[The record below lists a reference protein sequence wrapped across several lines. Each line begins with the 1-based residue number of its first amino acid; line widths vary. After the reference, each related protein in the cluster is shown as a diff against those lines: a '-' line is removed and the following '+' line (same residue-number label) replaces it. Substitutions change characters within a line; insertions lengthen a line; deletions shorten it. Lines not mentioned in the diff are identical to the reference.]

1 MLTGDPEFATIQNGA
16 WEEDMTT
23 KNAETNAVIVEHHD
37 DVALVR
43 LNRPRTRNA
52 LDPDIKAG
60 LETSI
65 PALMKDS
72 AVRCL
77 VITGTEDAFCAG
89 GDISNMDER
98 HAPAIRARM
107 HRTYA
112 WAKCILTG
120 EKPVV
125 AAVNG
130 AAAGAG
136 FSLAL
141 LCDIAIVSD
150 KAFFRAAFP
159 GLGAAPD
166 LGLALTLPRSIGA
179 ARAKDILLT
188 NRRIEATEAVALGIA
203 KRMVPAAA
211 LLDDALQLAKEL
223 AAGPATSFGLT
234 KMLLNNA
241 YGPIDDFF
249 STEAM
254 AQAVAFGSREFA
266 EGVSAFL
273 GKRKPDFKNA

>member
-1 MLTGDPEFATIQNGA
+1 
-16 WEEDMTT
+16 MTA
-23 KNAETNAVIVEHHD
+23 KENDAVIVEHHD
-37 DVALVR
+37 DVALIR

-52 LDPDIKAG
+52 LAVDIKTH
-60 LETSI
+60 LETRI
-65 PALMKDS
+65 PALMQDS

-77 VITGTEDAFCAG
+77 VITGSEEAFCAG
-89 GDISNMDER
+89 GDISNMNDR
-98 HAPAIRARM
+98 SAPSVRTRM
-107 HRTYA
+107 HQSYA
-112 WAKCILTG
+112 WTKCILTG
-120 EKPVV
+120 DKPVV

-141 LCDIAIVSD
+141 LCDIVIVSD

-166 LGLALTLPRSIGA
+166 LGLALTLPRSVGA

-188 NRRIEATEAVALGIA
+188 NRRIEASEAVAIGIA
-203 KRMVPAAA
+203 KRMVPAAS
-211 LLDDALQLAKEL
+211 LVDDALQLAKEL

-234 KMLLNNA
+234 KMLLNSA

-249 STEAM
+249 AAEAM

-266 EGVSAFL
+266 EGVNAFR
-273 GKRKPDFKNA
+273 GKRKPDFKKA

>member
-1 MLTGDPEFATIQNGA
+1 MTKDHAT
-16 WEEDMTT
+16 D
-23 KNAETNAVIVEHHD
+23 AVIVEHHGD
-37 DVALVR
+37 IALVR

-52 LDPDIKAG
+52 LDPIVKAG
-60 LETSI
+60 LETAI
-65 PALMKDS
+65 PALMDDS

-77 VITGTEDAFCAG
+77 VITGTDDAFCAG
-89 GDISNMDER
+89 GDLNSMNDR
-98 HAPAIRARM
+98 GAPSVRARM
-107 HRTYA
+107 HRTYT
-112 WAKCILTG
+112 WSQRILTG

-141 LCDIAIVSD
+141 LCDIAVVAD
-150 KAFFRAAFP
+150 TAHFRAAFP
-159 GLGAAPD
+159 GLGAVPD
-166 LGLALTLPRSIGA
+166 LGLALTLPRAIGT

-188 NRRIEATEAVALGIA
+188 NRRIDADEAVTIGIA
-203 KRMVPAAA
+203 KRVVPAASLIA
-211 LLDDALQLAKEL
+211 GAMQLATDL
-223 AAGPATSFGLT
+223 AAGPATSLGLT

-241 YGPIDDFF
+241 YGPINDFF
-249 STEAM
+249 ATEAM

-273 GKRKPDFKNA
+273 AKRKPDFKSNRQS

>member
-1 MLTGDPEFATIQNGA
+1 MSDSQINDKPN
-16 WEEDMTT
+16 D
-23 KNAETNAVIVEHHD
+23 AVIIERHD
-37 DVALVR
+37 DVALLR
-43 LNRPRTRNA
+43 LNRPATRNA
-52 LDPDIKAG
+52 LAVEIKG
-60 LETSI
+60 HLERQI
-65 PALMKDS
+65 PALMRDS
-72 AVRCL
+72 KVRCI
-77 VITGTEDAFCAG
+77 VITGTDQSFCAG
-89 GDISNMDER
+89 GDISNMADR
-98 HAPAIRARM
+98 SAPSVRSRM
-107 HRTYA
+107 HQSYA
-112 WAKCILTG
+112 WAKAILTS

-166 LGLALTLPRSIGA
+166 LGLALTLPRSIGT

-188 NRRIEATEAVALGIA
+188 NRRIDAAEAVTLGIA
-203 KRMVPAAA
+203 KRMVSAAS

-234 KMLLNNA
+234 KMLLNSA
-241 YGPIDDFF
+241 YGPIDEFF
-249 STEAM
+249 GTEAM

-273 GKRKPDFKNA
+273 GKRKADFKNA

>member
-1 MLTGDPEFATIQNGA
+1 MVTLDKAADGRKAD
-16 WEEDMTT
+16 
-23 KNAETNAVIVEHHD
+23 AVIVEHFD
-37 DVALVR
+37 DVALIR
-43 LNRPRTRNA
+43 LNRPASRNA
-52 LDPDIKAG
+52 LSAEIKAQ
-60 LETSI
+60 LETRI
-65 PALMKDS
+65 PALMRDS
-72 AVRCL
+72 DVRCL
-77 VITGTEDAFCAG
+77 VITGAEESFCAG
-89 GDISNMDER
+89 GDISNMAER
-98 HAPAIRARM
+98 SPPAVRARM
-107 HRTYA
+107 HQTYS
-112 WAKCILTG
+112 WTKSILTG

-141 LCDIAIVSD
+141 LCDIVVVSD

-166 LGLALTLPRSIGA
+166 LGLALTLPRSIGT

-188 NRRIEATEAVALGIA
+188 NRRIDATEAVTLGIA
-203 KRMVPAAA
+203 KRMVPAAS

-234 KMLLNNA
+234 KMLLNSA
-241 YGPIDDFF
+241 YGSIDDFF
-249 STEAM
+249 AAEAM

-273 GKRKPDFKNA
+273 GKRKADFRNA

>member
-1 MLTGDPEFATIQNGA
+1 MAD
-16 WEEDMTT
+16 
-23 KNAETNAVIVEHHD
+23 
-37 DVALVR
+37 R
-43 LNRPRTRNA
+43 
-52 LDPDIKAG
+52 
-60 LETSI
+60 
-65 PALMKDS
+65 S
-72 AVRCL
+72 APSV
-77 VITGTEDAFCAG
+77 
-89 GDISNMDER
+89 
-98 HAPAIRARM
+98 RARM
-107 HRTYA
+107 HQSYT
-112 WAKCILTG
+112 WAQSILTG

-159 GLGAAPD
+159 GLGAVPD
-166 LGLALTLPRSIGA
+166 LGLALTLPRSIGT

-188 NRRIEATEAVALGIA
+188 NRRIDAAEAVTLGIA
-203 KRMVPAAA
+203 KRMVPAAS

-234 KMLLNNA
+234 KMLLNSA

-249 STEAM
+249 ATEAM

-273 GKRKPDFKNA
+273 GKRKADFKNA

>member
-1 MLTGDPEFATIQNGA
+1 
-16 WEEDMTT
+16 MTT
-23 KNAETNAVIVEHHD
+23 KGNESDAVVTEHHD
-37 DVALVR
+37 DVVLIR

-52 LDPDIKAG
+52 LDPDIKSG
-60 LETSI
+60 LENLI
-65 PALMKDS
+65 PALMQDS

-77 VITGTEDAFCAG
+77 VLTGTEDSFCAG
-89 GDISNMDER
+89 GDISNMADR
-98 HAPAIRARM
+98 SAPSVRARM
-107 HRTYA
+107 HQNYA

-125 AAVNG
+125 AAING

-141 LCDIAIVSD
+141 LCDLTIVSE
-150 KAFFRAAFP
+150 KAYFRAAFP

-166 LGLALTLPRSIGA
+166 LGLALTLPRSIGT

-188 NRRIEATEAVALGIA
+188 NRRIEAAEALTLGFA
-203 KRMVPAAA
+203 NRMVPAAS
-211 LLDDALQLAKEL
+211 LIDAAMQLAKEL
-223 AAGPATSFGLT
+223 AAGPATSLGLT

-249 STEAM
+249 ATEAM

-273 GKRKPDFKNA
+273 DKRKPDFRNA